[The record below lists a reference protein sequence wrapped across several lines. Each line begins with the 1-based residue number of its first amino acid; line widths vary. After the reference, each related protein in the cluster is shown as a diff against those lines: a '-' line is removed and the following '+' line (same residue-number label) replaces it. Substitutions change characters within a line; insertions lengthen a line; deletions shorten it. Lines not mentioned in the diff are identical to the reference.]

1 MDLLEYQVKE
11 WFGKIGIP
19 VLPSQRID
27 HPTDLKRLKI
37 RFPIVLKSQV
47 HGAERAKAG
56 GVRFAETTIDAIAA
70 AQNIFNLPI
79 WGELPEVV
87 LAESQ
92 YDANQ
97 EFYLAVVLDTA
108 VCRPVLLGCKEA
120 DIDWESAG
128 EKMHHVVVEQEFS
141 PFYARRLALKMGLQ
155 GTLMQSVSCVVQKM
169 YHLFVQKDLDLVEI
183 NPLAVSATGQVM
195 ALNGK
200 VRVNERSIKRHPDL
214 TEMAAKIISRHP
226 SSEIDGISGDW
237 DGVKM
242 HGKIG
247 ILGNGTGSVMATLD
261 LVANAGGNPGLC
273 LNLRHAFLTDT
284 TPTTF
289 CDRLETG
296 LKILEDDSSIQVIL
310 INFLGSIPQTEE
322 VVEVIARVVQ
332 QDNSELNS
340 QVVHSN
346 GSKSRREQNFSPL
359 VVRLAG
365 SEFDAARKYLATLKT
380 HTNALLVVENLDEA
394 VAAAVRLAKPTAK
407 KK

>member
-128 EKMHHVVVEQEFS
+128 ERMHHVVVEQEFS

-155 GTLMQSVSCVVQKM
+155 GALMQSVSSVVQKM
-169 YHLFVQKDLDLVEI
+169 YQLFVQKDLDLVEI

-200 VRVNERSIKRHPDL
+200 VRVNERAIKRHPDL
-214 TEMAAKIISRHP
+214 AEMAAKIISRHP
-226 SSEIDGISGDW
+226 STEINGILGDW
-237 DGVKM
+237 NGVQM

-247 ILGNGTGSVMATLD
+247 IIGNGTGSVMATLD
-261 LVANAGGNPGLC
+261 LVANAGGNPGVC
-273 LNLRHAFLTDT
+273 LNLRHAYLTDT

-296 LKILEDDSSIQVIL
+296 LKILEADNSIQVIL

-322 VVEVIARVVQ
+322 VVEVIARAVQ
-332 QDNSELNS
+332 QDNSERQSL
-340 QVVHSN
+340 VVHSN
-346 GSKSRREQNFSPL
+346 GHKTRREQNFSPL
-359 VVRLAG
+359 VVRRAG
-365 SEFDAARKYLATLKT
+365 AEFDAARKYLATLKT
-380 HTNALLVVENLDEA
+380 HTDALLVVENLDEA
-394 VAAAVRLAKPTAK
+394 VAAAVRLAKPRANK
-407 KK
+407 K

>member
-128 EKMHHVVVEQEFS
+128 ERMHHVVVEQEFS

-155 GTLMQSVSCVVQKM
+155 GTLMQSVSTVVQKM
-169 YHLFVQKDLDLVEI
+169 YQLFVQKDLDLVEI

-200 VRVNERSIKRHPDL
+200 VRVNERAIKRHPDL
-214 TEMAAKIISRHP
+214 TEMATKIISRHP
-226 SSEIDGISGDW
+226 STKVNGILGDW
-237 DGVKM
+237 DGVQM

-261 LVANAGGNPGLC
+261 LVANSGGNPGVC

-296 LKILEDDSSIQVIL
+296 LKILEADNSIQVIL
-310 INFLGSIPQTEE
+310 INFLGSIPQGEE
-322 VVEVIARVVQ
+322 VIEVIARVVQ
-332 QDNSELNS
+332 QDNSELKS
-340 QVVHSN
+340 QVLHSN
-346 GSKSRREQNFSPL
+346 GNKSRQEQNFSPL
-359 VVRLAG
+359 IVRLAG
-365 SEFDAARKYLATLKT
+365 SEFSAARKYLATLKT
-380 HTNALLVVENLDEA
+380 HSNALLVVEDLDEA
-394 VAAAVRLAKPTAK
+394 VAAAVRLAKPTLNK
-407 KK
+407 K

>member
-37 RFPIVLKSQV
+37 GFPIVLKSQV

-70 AQNIFNLPI
+70 AQNIFTLPI

-120 DIDWESAG
+120 NIDWESAG
-128 EKMHHVVVEQEFS
+128 EKMHYVVVEQEFS

-155 GTLMQSVSCVVQKM
+155 GTLMQSVSSVLQKM
-169 YHLFVQKDLDLVEI
+169 YQLFVQKDLDLVEI
-183 NPLAVSATGQVM
+183 NPLAVNPDGEVM

-214 TEMAAKIISRHP
+214 VEMAAKIISRHP
-226 SSEIDGISGDW
+226 STEINGILGDW
-237 DGVKM
+237 DGVQM

-261 LVANAGGNPGLC
+261 LVANAGGNPGVC

-289 CDRLETG
+289 SDRLETG
-296 LKILEDDSSIQVIL
+296 LKILAADTSIEVIL
-310 INFLGSIPQTEE
+310 INFLGSIPQPEE
-322 VVEVIARVVQ
+322 LAGIIAKFVQ
-332 QDNSELNS
+332 QDKNELKLNI
-340 QVVHSN
+340 VRSN
-346 GSKSRREQNFSPL
+346 GSKIGRDNLPTL

-365 SEFDAARKYLATLKT
+365 SELNAAKSYLATLKT
-380 HTNALLVVENLDEA
+380 HSSALVVVENLDEA
-394 VAAAVRLAKPTAK
+394 VEVAVRLAKPTTK